1 MKRLLILIVVLTMP
15 FVCLAQTPKSSTQKA
30 KTSTQTKAKPKAKT
44 STKTST
50 KKAKPL
56 IPKATQDTTNLNS
69 NKTSNNCITAQE
81 KLVQAHLQIENKQ
94 HWVAEELLKEALVL
108 CPSEEMKYKYEL
120 AWNYYLMKEFQ
131 KAINILEPIT
141 KQSDCPSDVYQL
153 LGNSYDEAANEP
165 MAIVTYDK
173 GFERYPNAGC
183 LFLERGNIA
192 YKRSNFIG
200 ALFYYEKGIEQDP
213 SFASNY
219 YRASQIFLSS
229 SEEVWGMMYGEIFMN
244 LERGST
250 RAKEISSKLYNT
262 YHSEITFNVNQIS
275 VNFNDPT
282 IVYSDSKTRPNL
294 FPENYENALLKAC
307 YGKKNITLSSLIDIR
322 KRFIQIFYK
331 ESPTF
336 RNVLFDY
343 HKQLIDLGFFE
354 PYNYWLFGY
363 GNTNEAGIWIS
374 QNKALFD
381 RFMAWFNENPFPIN
395 KDNVF
400 SRYKME

>member
-1 MKRLLILIVVLTMP
+1 MKRLLILILLFALP
-15 FVCLAQTPKSSTQKA
+15 FVCMAQNPKKTSQKA
-30 KTSTQTKAKPKAKT
+30 KTSTQNNAKTKGKASSKKTATPKPTKKVEPKAPVIDKTLEACTKAQ
-44 STKTST
+44 TK
-50 KKAKPL
+50 L
-56 IPKATQDTTNLNS
+56 
-69 NKTSNNCITAQE
+69 E
-81 KLVQAHLQIENKQ
+81 EAHRQIEDSQ
-94 HWVAEELLKEALVL
+94 YWVAEELLKEALAL
-108 CPSEEMKYKYEL
+108 CPSQELKFKYEL
-120 AWNYYLMKEFQ
+120 AWTYYLMKEYQ
-131 KAINILEPIT
+131 KTIELLDPLTKEP
-141 KQSDCPSDVYQL
+141 DCPADVYQHL
-153 LGNSYDEAANEP
+153 ANSYDEAWYVSI
-165 MAIVTYDK
+165 AIVTYEK
-173 GFERYPNAGC
+173 GIEKHPKAGC

-229 SEEVWGMMYGEIFMN
+229 SEEVWGIMYGEIFMN
-244 LERGST
+244 LERGSV
-250 RAKEISSKLYNT
+250 RSQEISKKLYDT

-307 YGKKNITLSSLIDIR
+307 YGKTNITLNSLIDIR
-322 KRFIQIFYK
+322 KRFIPIFQR

-336 RNVLFDY
+336 KNVLFDY
-343 HKQLIDLGFFE
+343 HKQLIDLGFFDA
-354 PYNYWLFGY
+354 YNYWLFGY

-395 KDNVF
+395 KDKVF

>member
-1 MKRLLILIVVLTMP
+1 MKRLLILILLFALP
-15 FVCLAQTPKSSTQKA
+15 FVCMAQTPKKTSQKA
-30 KTSTQTKAKPKAKT
+30 KTSTQNNAKTKGKAATKKTATPKPIKKVEPKAPVIDKT
-44 STKTST
+44 LEACTK
-50 KKAKPL
+50 
-56 IPKATQDTTNLNS
+56 
-69 NKTSNNCITAQE
+69 AQE
-81 KLVQAHLQIENKQ
+81 KLEEAHRQIEDNQ
-94 HWVAEELLKEALVL
+94 YWVAEELLKEALAL
-108 CPSEEMKYKYEL
+108 CPGQELKFKYEL
-120 AWNYYLMKEFQ
+120 AWTYYLMKEFQ
-131 KAINILEPIT
+131 KAIQILDPLT
-141 KQSDCPSDVYQL
+141 KQPDCPADVYQL
-153 LGNSYDEAANEP
+153 LGNSYDEAGNEA

-173 GFERYPNAGC
+173 GFEKHPKAGC

-229 SEEVWGMMYGEIFMN
+229 SEEVWGVMYGEIFMN
-244 LERGST
+244 LERGSV
-250 RAKEISSKLYNT
+250 RSKEISKKLYDT

-307 YGKKNITLSSLIDIR
+307 YGKTNITLSSLIDIR
-322 KRFIQIFYK
+322 KRFISIFQR

-336 RNVLFDY
+336 KNVLFDY
-343 HKQLIDLGFFE
+343 HKQLIDLGFFDA
-354 PYNYWLFGY
+354 YNYWLFGY
-363 GNTNEAGIWIS
+363 GNTNEAGIWIK
-374 QNKALFD
+374 QNKAQFD

-395 KDNVF
+395 PEKVF

>member
-1 MKRLLILIVVLTMP
+1 MKRLLILIVVLTFP
-15 FVCLAQTPKSSTQKA
+15 FVCLAQTQ
-30 KTSTQTKAKPKAKT
+30 KTSTQTKSKTKSKTTSKQTIKKEDTKIKTAVKA
-44 STKTST
+44 SDVCI
-50 KKAKPL
+50 KAE
-56 IPKATQDTTNLNS
+56 
-69 NKTSNNCITAQE
+69 E
-81 KLVQAHLQIENKQ
+81 KLKQAHLQIEDNQ
-94 HWVAEELLKEALVL
+94 YWVAEELLKEALAI
-108 CPSEEMKYKYEL
+108 CPSKELKYKYEL
-120 AWNYYLMKEFQ
+120 AWTYYLMKEYQ
-131 KAINILEPIT
+131 KAIKILDPLT
-141 KQSDCPSDVYQL
+141 KQSDCPADVYQL
-153 LGNSYDEAANEP
+153 LGNSYDEAGNES

-173 GFERYPNAGC
+173 GFDKHPKAGC

-229 SEEVWGMMYGEIFMN
+229 SEEVWGIIYGEIFMN
-244 LERGST
+244 LERGSV
-250 RAKEISSKLYNT
+250 RSQEISKKLYDT

-294 FPENYENALLKAC
+294 FPENYENAMLKAC
-307 YGKKNITLSSLIDIR
+307 YGKNNITLSSLIDIR
-322 KRFIQIFYK
+322 KKFIQIFLR

-336 RNVLFDY
+336 KNVLFDY

-381 RFMAWFNENPFPIN
+381 RFMVWFNENPFPIS

>member
-1 MKRLLILIVVLTMP
+1 MLAVSFP
-15 FVCLAQTPKSSTQKA
+15 FICFAQSPKTSTKKS
-30 KTSTQTKAKPKAKT
+30 KTSTQTKANLNTKN
-44 STKTST
+44 TKTRVE
-50 KKAKPL
+50 
-56 IPKATQDTTNLNS
+56 DS
-69 NKTSNNCITAQE
+69 NKPSEACVKAE
-81 KLVQAHLQIENKQ
+81 DKLKEANIQIEDNQ
-94 HWVAEELLKEALVL
+94 YWVAEELLKEALGL
-108 CPSEEMKYKYEL
+108 CPEKGLKFKYEL
-120 AWNYYLMKEFQ
+120 AWTYYLMKEYQ
-131 KAINILEPIT
+131 KTIEILDPLTKEP
-141 KQSDCPSDVYQL
+141 DCPADVYQL
-153 LGNSYDEAANEP
+153 LGNSYDEAGNES

-173 GFERYPNAGC
+173 GFEKHPKAGC

-200 ALFYYEKGIEQDP
+200 SLFYYEKGIEQDP

-229 SEEVWGMMYGEIFMN
+229 SEEVWGIMYGEIFMN
-244 LERGST
+244 LERGSV
-250 RAKEISSKLYNT
+250 RSQEISKKLYDT

-307 YGKKNITLSSLIDIR
+307 YGKTNITLNSLIDIR
-322 KRFIQIFYK
+322 KRFIPIFQR

-336 RNVLFDY
+336 KNVLFDY
-343 HKQLIDLGFFE
+343 HKQLIDLGFFDA
-354 PYNYWLFGY
+354 YNYWLFGY

-395 KDNVF
+395 KDKVF

>member
-1 MKRLLILIVVLTMP
+1 MLVVSLP
-15 FVCLAQTPKSSTQKA
+15 FICFAQSP
-30 KTSTQTKAKPKAKT
+30 KTSTNKSMTSEACVKAE
-44 STKTST
+44 
-50 KKAKPL
+50 
-56 IPKATQDTTNLNS
+56 
-69 NKTSNNCITAQE
+69 E
-81 KLVQAHLQIENKQ
+81 KLKQANIQIEDNQ
-94 HWVAEELLKEALVL
+94 YWVAEELLKEALSL
-108 CPSEEMKYKYEL
+108 CPEKELKFKYEL
-120 AWNYYLMKEFQ
+120 AWTYYLMEEYKESI
-131 KAINILEPIT
+131 KILNPLIEKP
-141 KQSDCPSDVYQL
+141 DCPADVYQL
-153 LGNSYDEAANEP
+153 LGNSYDEAENES

-173 GFERYPNAGC
+173 GFEKHPKAGC

-200 ALFYYEKGIEQDP
+200 ALFYYEKGIEEDP

-229 SEEVWGMMYGEIFMN
+229 SEEVWGIMYGEIFMN
-244 LERGST
+244 LERGSQ
-250 RAKEISSKLYNT
+250 RSKEISKKLYDT
-262 YHSEITFNVNQIS
+262 YHSEITFNVGQIS

-294 FPENYENALLKAC
+294 FPDNYENALLKAC
-307 YGKKNITLSSLIDIR
+307 YGKTNISLNSLIDIR
-322 KRFIQIFYK
+322 KRFIQIFQK

-336 RNVLFDY
+336 NNVLFDY
-343 HKQLIDLGFFE
+343 HKQLINLGYFE

-374 QNKALFD
+374 KNKDLFD
-381 RFMAWFNENPFPIN
+381 RFMIWFNENPFPIN